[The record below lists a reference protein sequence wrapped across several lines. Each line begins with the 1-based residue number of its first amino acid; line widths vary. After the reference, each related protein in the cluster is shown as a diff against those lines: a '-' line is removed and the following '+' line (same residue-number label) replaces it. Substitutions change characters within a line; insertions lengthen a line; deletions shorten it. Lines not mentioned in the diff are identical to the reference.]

1 MSIIAHYDTVRYKS
15 TCSTV
20 YLRTKK
26 RKKRTAATMINTL
39 TTIPTA
45 TCAPMLSPPPSS
57 SPELFVVELS
67 LVLADGDFDVSP
79 PAVDGFVVIT
89 VVDEAVTVGLPVTV
103 LPVVGELSLG
113 IVVFVLF
120 NDDDDE
126 LAATVD

>member
-1 MSIIAHYDTVRYKS
+1 
-15 TCSTV
+15 
-20 YLRTKK
+20 
-26 RKKRTAATMINTL
+26 MINTL

-67 LVLADGDFDVSP
+67 LVVADGDFGVSP
-79 PAVDGFVVIT
+79 PAVDDIVVVIT
-89 VVDEAVTVGLPVTV
+89 VVDVAA

-113 IVVFVLF
+113 IVVVVLV